1 MIIFPAIDVRNGKC
15 VRLRQGDYNQE
26 TIYSNSP
33 VKMAKEWE
41 ASGAEYLHAVDL
53 DGAKSGES
61 INVKIIQDVAQTLSI
76 PIQVGGGIRSLE
88 VIDKYIQAGVSRV
101 ILGTAAITDSAFL
114 QTAVER
120 YTEQIA
126 VSIDARKGFI
136 ATDGWTKNS
145 TIEAIPFIQQLETI
159 GVKTIIYT
167 DILKDGMMSGPNFQ
181 ELEAVQ
187 QATTMNIIA
196 SGGVTTKENIQQLKS
211 MNLYGAIIGKALY
224 DGSIKLQDI
233 LEGEMDAR

>member
-1 MIIFPAIDVRNGKC
+1 MIIFPAIDIRNGKC

-33 VKMAKEWE
+33 VEMAKEWE
-41 ASGAEYLHAVDL
+41 ASGAEYLHTVDL

-61 INVKIIQDVAQTLSI
+61 NNINIIQDVAQALSI

-101 ILGTAAITDSAFL
+101 ILGTAAITDSVFL
-114 QTAVER
+114 QTAVES
-120 YTEQIA
+120 YAEKIA
-126 VSIDARKGFI
+126 VSIDARNGFI

-145 TIEAIPFIQQLETI
+145 TVEAIPFIKQLESI

-181 ELEAVQ
+181 ELDAVQ

-196 SGGVTTKENIQQLKS
+196 SGGVTTEKDVQQLKT

>member
-196 SGGVTTKENIQQLKS
+196 SGGVTTKENIQQLES

>member
-1 MIIFPAIDVRNGKC
+1 MIIFPAIDIRNGKC

-33 VKMAKEWE
+33 VEIAKEWE

-61 INVKIIQDVAQTLSI
+61 INVKIIQNIAQTLSI

-88 VIDKYIQAGVSRV
+88 VIEKYIQAGVSRV
-101 ILGTAAITDSAFL
+101 ILGTAAITDFAFL

-126 VSIDARKGFI
+126 VSIDARNGFI

-145 TIEAIPFIQQLETI
+145 TVEAIPFIQQLESI

-181 ELEAVQ
+181 ELESVQ

-196 SGGVTTKENIQQLKS
+196 SGGVTTKEDIQQLKN

>member
-41 ASGAEYLHAVDL
+41 ASCAEYLHAVDL